1 MGLQLAVDLH
11 GADVD
16 KAYLRLS
23 AFHWSI
29 EEPLTARVEL
39 HVYASQDAFAQ
50 GRQHLKTKE
59 FAIDLTDEN
68 GNPDMVKVELLVRV
82 RSLSY
87 LEIKRFPE
95 MEGAL
100 DV

>member
-1 MGLQLAVDLH
+1 MGLLLAVDFH
-11 GADVD
+11 GADIEN
-16 KAYLRLS
+16 AYLRLS
-23 AFHWSI
+23 HFSWSI
-29 EEPLTARVEL
+29 AEPMTARVEL
-39 HVYASQDAFAQ
+39 HVYASQEAFTQ
-50 GRQHLKTKE
+50 GRQHLKTKQ
-59 FAIDLTDEN
+59 FVIDLTDEN
-68 GNPDMVKVELLVRV
+68 GNPDMVKIELLVRV